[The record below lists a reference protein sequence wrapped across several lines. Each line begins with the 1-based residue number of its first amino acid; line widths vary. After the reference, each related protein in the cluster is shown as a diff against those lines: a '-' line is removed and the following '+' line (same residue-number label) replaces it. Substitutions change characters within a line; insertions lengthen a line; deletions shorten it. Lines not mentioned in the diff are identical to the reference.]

1 MRLSRAALIAV
12 ILEEVPQRFHSR
24 IHGGR
29 VEIIG
34 VFKTSQTHMP
44 WLLGLRV
51 KNRGR
56 RHLYISVGEVRSR
69 TGLDPVAMADVTLH
83 WTKYDM
89 TQAGIGDNEPA
100 YRRLSERARR
110 HGKDAAKRHKDGGT
124 S

>member
-1 MRLSRAALIAV
+1 MLMRLSRAALIAV
-12 ILEEVPQRFHSR
+12 ILEEVPRRFHNR

-29 VEIIG
+29 LEIIG
-34 VFKTSQTHMP
+34 IFKTSQTRMP

-56 RHLYISVGEVRSR
+56 RHLYISIGEVHTK
-69 TGLDPVAMADVTLH
+69 TGLEPVAMADITLH
-83 WTKYDM
+83 WMKYDM

-110 HGKDAAKRHKDGGT
+110 HGQNTAKRP
-124 S
+124 